1 MKSEVLG
8 AIIAMIF
15 GIIWVTSGFGS
26 AVLVGLLALIGFL
39 LGKYGRSLLSQLIS
53 EVMSAL
59 NMDRKQS

>member
-8 AIIAMIF
+8 AVIAMIF
-15 GIIWVTSGFGS
+15 GIIWVTIGFGS

>member
-15 GIIWVTSGFGS
+15 GIIWVTIGFGS

-39 LGKYGRSLLSQLIS
+39 LGNYGRSMLSQLIS

-59 NMDRKQS
+59 NLDRKKS

>member
-15 GIIWVTSGFGS
+15 GIIWVTIGFGS

-39 LGKYGRSLLSQLIS
+39 LGKYGRSLLLQLIS

>member
-15 GIIWVTSGFGS
+15 GIIWVTIGFGS
-26 AVLVGLLALIGFL
+26 AVLVCLLALIGFL

>member
-1 MKSEVLG
+1 MKSEFLG

-15 GIIWVTSGFGS
+15 GIIWVTIGFGS

>member
-15 GIIWVTSGFGS
+15 GIIWVTVGFGS
-26 AVLVGLLALIGFL
+26 AVLVGLLALIGLL

>member
-15 GIIWVTSGFGS
+15 GIIWVTIGFGS

-53 EVMSAL
+53 EEMSAL

>member
-15 GIIWVTSGFGS
+15 GIIWVTIGFGS

-39 LGKYGRSLLSQLIS
+39 LDKYGRSLLSQLIS

>member
-1 MKSEVLG
+1 MKSDVLG

-15 GIIWVTSGFGS
+15 GIIWVTIGFGS

>member
-15 GIIWVTSGFGS
+15 GIIWVTIGFGS

-39 LGKYGRSLLSQLIS
+39 LGKYGRSLLSQLIA

>member
-15 GIIWVTSGFGS
+15 GIIWVTIGFGS

-39 LGKYGRSLLSQLIS
+39 LGKYGRSLLSQSIS

>member
-15 GIIWVTSGFGS
+15 GIIWVTIGFGS

-39 LGKYGRSLLSQLIS
+39 LGKYGRRLLSQLIS

>member
-15 GIIWVTSGFGS
+15 GIIWVTIGFGS

-59 NMDRKQS
+59 KMDRMQS

>member
-15 GIIWVTSGFGS
+15 GIIWVTIGFGS
-26 AVLVGLLALIGFL
+26 AILVGLLALIGFL

>member
-15 GIIWVTSGFGS
+15 GIIWVTIGFGS

-39 LGKYGRSLLSQLIS
+39 LGKYGRNLLSQLIS

>member
-15 GIIWVTSGFGS
+15 GIIWVTIGFGS

>member
-15 GIIWVTSGFGS
+15 GIIWVTVGFGS

>member
-15 GIIWVTSGFGS
+15 GIIWVTIGFGS

-59 NMDRKQS
+59 NMDRTQS

>member
-15 GIIWVTSGFGS
+15 GIIWVTIGFGS

-39 LGKYGRSLLSQLIS
+39 LGKYGGSLLSQLIS

>member
-15 GIIWVTSGFGS
+15 GIIWVTVGFGS

-59 NMDRKQS
+59 NMDRKKS

>member
-15 GIIWVTSGFGS
+15 GIIWVTIGFGS

-39 LGKYGRSLLSQLIS
+39 LGKYGRSPLSQLIS

>member
-1 MKSEVLG
+1 
-8 AIIAMIF
+8 MIF
-15 GIIWVTSGFGS
+15 GIIWVTIGFGS